1 MSDRTPQ
8 PPRIAA
14 DAPFEFVGI
23 GEILVDLLSEQ
34 FTDALGS
41 GDSFQAF
48 IGGQVTNIA
57 LNLAQLGVRTA
68 LLGAVGRD
76 PVGAFCRNELQR
88 RGVNVS
94 YVRTSNDFPTSLVI
108 VGRSRQTPWFTSYV
122 GAYPRLATAHVPMDV
137 VRAARVVHTSA
148 RALGHAPLRDTVMD
162 VFQAAQAEGRMITL
176 DPNYHHTLWDNTDP
190 HEVLAQAYRYVT
202 LTKPSLDDCRR
213 LFGLNH
219 TPEEY
224 IQQFHRWGARWVVLS
239 RGSESALVSDG
250 TTITELPLPPVDVVD
265 VTGAGDAFWSG
276 MHMALLHDQPLLTAA
291 RAGIHLAA
299 RKVQHI
305 GPLQADGIA
314 NVTLW

>member
-1 MSDRTPQ
+1 MSDHAPQ
-8 PPRIAA
+8 HTRLAP
-14 DAPFEFVGI
+14 DAPFAFVGI

-94 YVRTSNDFPTSLVI
+94 YIRTSNDFPTSLVI
-108 VGRSRQTPWFTSYV
+108 VGRSRQTPWFTSYT
-122 GAYPRLATAHVPMDV
+122 GAYPRLQVANVPMDV

-148 RALGHAPLRDTVMD
+148 RALGHVPLRDTVME
-162 VFQAAQAEGRMITL
+162 VLQAAAAEGHMITL
-176 DPNYHHTLWDNTDP
+176 DPNYHHTVWDGTDP
-190 HEVLAQAYRYVT
+190 HEVLAQAFRYVT

-224 IQQFHRWGARWVVLS
+224 IAQFHTWGARWVVLT
-239 RGSESALVSDG
+239 RGGEGALVSDG
-250 TTITELPLPPVDVVD
+250 STITELPLPPVDVVD

-276 MHMALLHDQPLLTAA
+276 MHLALLQDQPLLTAA
-291 RAGIHLAA
+291 RAGINLAA
-299 RKVQHI
+299 QKVQHA
-305 GPLQADGIA
+305 GPLHPDDVA

>member
-1 MSDRTPQ
+1 MSDHAPQ
-8 PPRIAA
+8 PTRISP

-34 FTDALGS
+34 ITDALAS
-41 GDSFQAF
+41 GDSFQTF

-57 LNLAQLGVRTA
+57 LNLSQLGVRTA

-76 PVGAFCRNELQR
+76 PLGAFCRNELQR

-108 VGRSRQTPWFTSYV
+108 VGRSRQTPWFTSYIS
-122 GAYPRLATAHVPMDV
+122 AYPRLKVENVPLDV

-148 RALGHAPLRDTVMD
+148 RALGHAPLRDTVMA
-162 VFQAAQAEGRMITL
+162 VIRAAAAEGRMITL
-176 DPNYHHTLWDNTDP
+176 DPNYHQTLWDSTDP
-190 HEVLAQAYRYVT
+190 HEVLAQAFRYVS

-224 IQQFHRWGARWVVLS
+224 IQQFHTWGARWVVLT
-239 RGSESALVSDG
+239 RGGEGALVSDA

-276 MHMALLHDQPLLTAA
+276 MHLALLNEQPLLTAA
-291 RAGIHLAA
+291 RAGINLAA
-299 RKVQHI
+299 HKVQHV
-305 GPLQADGIA
+305 GPLQATDMA
-314 NVTLW
+314 DVAHW